1 MRGFLKPARRH
12 LPSEA
17 QSAFSALS
25 RHRRSRIA
33 REAKTSLLKAD
44 QWGRGEVVDE
54 QVAAALETGL
64 KALSAPKK
72 KKKAA
77 TAAA

>member
-1 MRGFLKPARRH
+1 MRGFLQPARRH
-12 LPSEA
+12 VPSEA
-17 QSAFSALS
+17 QTAFSALS

-44 QWGRGEVVDE
+44 QWGRGEVVDG
-54 QVAAALETGL
+54 QVATALEMGL

-72 KKKAA
+72 KKAV
-77 TAAA
+77 AAAE